1 MNIVMSD
8 ELRTLADEWAA
19 DLVDE
24 RRLHHETV
32 GRFLAIVADKA
43 RGRWARL
50 HAPDDPPMTHLE
62 RERERARR
70 WRARKRAEAAQEAA

>member
-1 MNIVMSD
+1 MNIFMTD
-8 ELRTLADEWAA
+8 ELRKLADEWAA

-43 RGRWARL
+43 RVRWARL
-50 HAPDDPPMTHLE
+50 HAHVDPPQ
-62 RERERARR
+62 RR
-70 WRARKRAEAAQEAA
+70 RRARKRAEAAQVAK